1 MKTYKPKT
9 EAKTE
14 DKEVKATTTIEVLN
28 ARLTAAMDSEKNER
42 EQWKKVVKCIE
53 LEREVVTGDTT
64 TVQRIKYPLLFG
76 AYDNFQSVLTSTP
89 PQVVITSDDNNDF
102 VKTVYWRGII
112 DQQKRKLFLDDLKYE
127 FVQSFIVAG
136 KAVYKVGR
144 KTEIGEVEKEEKG
157 VDGKTIIKTK
167 SEVVTKNESFVNV
180 IDPRKV
186 WVSPETR
193 YTGPILGEEC
203 PYVIEEMIKT
213 PEYLEEHYPDLKLD
227 DDEKEYI
234 VDDNPD
240 GETKTADKS
249 ETNDDR
255 KRVRLYAYHGVY
267 QKDGKYYSNYMCL
280 FTKKHKVL
288 EKEFPYDHA
297 KKPYIYLLNFRKFF
311 KAKAMGALDSV
322 LDLDQEYNEH
332 MNRIRTYIRRMVNPK
347 WAKTKGTK
355 IDEAALLDP
364 DIGLIVNEST
374 PNAFRPLTPP
384 QLDSSIFEKASAVE
398 NLFQFLSSVTYGQ
411 SALKQVGTAT
421 GQEIASQGADTK
433 TSRMVRLLERGHEE
447 LLTMLLQLEQQY
459 APNEGTSV
467 KIVGSDI
474 VDMIR
479 NKKKLFQVATDL
491 YKNNQMA
498 MQNPQVDEMG
508 QPIPVEPM
516 EMPIDEYE
524 NFVISPDGRT
534 VYTKYTRE
542 EIKNDF
548 ELYIVSQS
556 SNRNQKA
563 VQQAQTLKALELSG
577 VDPTVNRAEL
587 WRTYFQNGGENNP
600 DRLVN
605 SNPQPAPVAPGAVPA
620 LGNIPTSNTAVAT
633 QNKGVI

>member
-1 MKTYKPKT
+1 MNTYKPKSET
-9 EAKTE
+9 
-14 DKEVKATTTIEVLN
+14 KEEGKTTTLEVLKS
-28 ARLTAAMDSEKNER
+28 RLTAAQDFEKHER
-42 EQWKKVVKCIE
+42 DQWKRVIKCIE
-53 LEREVVTGDTT
+53 LERDVVVGAESV
-64 TVQRIKYPLLFG
+64 VQKIKYPLLFG

-102 VKTVYWRGII
+102 LKTIYWRGII
-112 DQQKRKLFLDDLKYE
+112 DQQKRDLYLDDLKYE
-127 FVQSFIVAG
+127 FVQSFIVTG
-136 KAVYKVGR
+136 KSVYKVGR
-144 KTEIGEVEKEEKG
+144 MTETGEVEKEVKG
-157 VDGKTIIKTK
+157 PDGKSLVKST
-167 SEVVTKNESFVNV
+167 SEVVLKNKSFVTV
-180 IDPRKV
+180 VDPRRV

-203 PYVIEEMIKT
+203 PYIIEEMIKT
-213 PEYLEEHYPDLKLD
+213 PEYLEDRYDVKIEE
-227 DDEKEYI
+227 DEKEY
-234 VDDNPD
+234 VTSDDYD
-240 GETKTADKS
+240 GEEKS
-249 ETNDDR
+249 EQTEDSKDDQ
-255 KRVRLYAYHGVY
+255 KRVRLFAYYGVY
-267 QKDGKYYSNYMCL
+267 QKDGKYYTNYECL
-280 FTKKHKVL
+280 FTKKQKI
-288 EKEFPYDHA
+288 KERELPYDHG

-311 KAKAMGALDSV
+311 KAKAMGALDAV

-347 WAKTKGTK
+347 WAKTKGAK
-355 IDEAALLDP
+355 VDEAALIDP
-364 DIGLIVNEST
+364 DVGTIVTEST
-374 PNAFRPLTPP
+374 PNAFRPLVPP
-384 QLDSSIFEKASAVE
+384 PIDGSIFEKASAVE

-459 APNEGTSV
+459 ASTEGKSV

-474 VDMIR
+474 VEMIR
-479 NKKKLFQVATDL
+479 NKKKLFQIASEQ

-498 MQNPQVDEMG
+498 IQNPQVDEMG

-516 EMPIDEYE
+516 EPPVDEYE
-524 NFVISPDGRT
+524 NFTISPDGRT
-534 VYTKYTRE
+534 IYTQYTRE
-542 EIKNDF
+542 EIKNAF

-577 VDPTVNRAEL
+577 SDASVNRPEL

-605 SNPQPAPVAPGAVPA
+605 SNPQPAPMAPGGAPA
-620 LGNIPTSNTAVAT
+620 IGNVPTSAGAITAKAKT
-633 QNKGVI
+633 GVV

>member
-9 EAKTE
+9 EPKKDEEKGKT
-14 DKEVKATTTIEVLN
+14 TSLEVLKS
-28 ARLTAAMDSEKNER
+28 RLSCSQAFEKNER
-42 EQWKKVVKCIE
+42 NQWKRVVKCIE
-53 LEREVVTGDTT
+53 LERDVIVGSDTVV
-64 TVQRIKYPLLFG
+64 QKIKYPLLFG

-102 VKTVYWRGII
+102 IKTVFWRGII

-127 FVQSFIVAG
+127 FVQSFIITG

-144 KTEIGEVEKEEKG
+144 QTETGEIEKEVKG
-157 VDGKTIIKTK
+157 EDGKVIVSAK
-167 SEVVTKNESFVNV
+167 SEVVTKNKSFVTV
-180 IDPRKV
+180 VDPRRV

-193 YTGPILGEEC
+193 YTGPVLGEEC
-203 PYVIEEMIKT
+203 PYIIEEMIKT
-213 PEYLEEHYPDLKLD
+213 PEYLEEKYDIKIE
-227 DDEKEYI
+227 DDEKEY
-234 VDDNPD
+234 VSSDDYE
-240 GETKTADKS
+240 GEEKIESND
-249 ETNDDR
+249 ETEDDL
-255 KRVRLYAYHGVY
+255 KRVRLYAYYGVY
-267 QKDGKYYSNYMCL
+267 QKDGKYFTNYECL
-280 FTKKHKVL
+280 FTKKKIIKDREL
-288 EKEFPYDHA
+288 PYDHA

-364 DIGLIVNEST
+364 DVGLIVNEST

-433 TSRMVRLLERGHEE
+433 TPRMVRLLERGQEE

-459 APNEGTSV
+459 ASTDGTPV

-474 VDMIR
+474 VEMIR
-479 NKKKLFQVATDL
+479 NKKKLFQVQMDL
-491 YKNNQMA
+491 YNRSQ
-498 MQNPQVDEMG
+498 QPQVDANG
-508 QPIPVEPM
+508 QTIPVQPM
-516 EMPIDEYE
+516 DMPVDDYE
-524 NFVISPDGRT
+524 NFSISPDGRT
-534 VYTKYTRE
+534 VYTTYTRD
-542 EIKNDF
+542 EIKNGF

-577 VDPTVNRAEL
+577 ADATVNRAEL

-600 DRLVN
+600 DRLIN
-605 SNPQPAPVAPGAVPA
+605 GNPQPQQPVNPTTPDM
-620 LGNIPTSNTAVAT
+620 GNIPTNQTGVNTAAR
-633 QNKGVI
+633 GM

>member
-9 EAKTE
+9 EPKKDEEKGKT
-14 DKEVKATTTIEVLN
+14 TSLEVLKS
-28 ARLTAAMDSEKNER
+28 RLSCSQAFEKNER
-42 EQWKKVVKCIE
+42 NQWKRVVKCIE
-53 LEREVVTGDTT
+53 LERDVIVGSDTVV
-64 TVQRIKYPLLFG
+64 QKIKYPLLFG

-102 VKTVYWRGII
+102 IKTVFWRGII

-127 FVQSFIVAG
+127 FVQSFIITG

-144 KTEIGEVEKEEKG
+144 QTETGEIEKEVKG
-157 VDGKTIIKTK
+157 EDGKVIVSAK
-167 SEVVTKNESFVNV
+167 SEVVTKNKSFVTV
-180 IDPRKV
+180 VDPRRV

-193 YTGPILGEEC
+193 YTGPVLGEEC
-203 PYVIEEMIKT
+203 PYIIEEMIKT
-213 PEYLEEHYPDLKLD
+213 PEYLEEKYDIKIE
-227 DDEKEYI
+227 DDEKEY
-234 VDDNPD
+234 VSSDDYE
-240 GETKTADKS
+240 GEEKIESND
-249 ETNDDR
+249 ETEDDL
-255 KRVRLYAYHGVY
+255 KRVRLYAYYGVY
-267 QKDGKYYSNYMCL
+267 QKDGKYFTNYECL
-280 FTKKHKVL
+280 FTVGKFIKDREL
-288 EKEFPYDHA
+288 PYDHA

-364 DIGLIVNEST
+364 DVGLIVNEST

-433 TSRMVRLLERGHEE
+433 TSRMVRLLERGQEE

-459 APNEGTSV
+459 ASTDGTPV

-474 VDMIR
+474 VEMIR
-479 NKKKLFQVATDL
+479 NKKKLFQVQMDL
-491 YKNNQMA
+491 YNRSQ
-498 MQNPQVDEMG
+498 QPQVDANG
-508 QPIPVEPM
+508 QTIPVQPM
-516 EMPIDEYE
+516 DMPVDDYE
-524 NFVISPDGRT
+524 NFSISPDGRT
-534 VYTKYTRE
+534 VYTTYTRD
-542 EIKNDF
+542 EIKNGF

-577 VDPTVNRAEL
+577 ADATVNRAEL

-600 DRLVN
+600 DRLIN
-605 SNPQPAPVAPGAVPA
+605 GNPQPQQPVNPTTPDM
-620 LGNIPTSNTAVAT
+620 GNIPTNQTGVNTAAR
-633 QNKGVI
+633 GM